1 MESDSV
7 CNHTSDYKIGRPRIN
22 HKDYNF
28 REAKEMKI
36 FVGNT
41 GYQITDNFEN
51 N

>member
-1 MESDSV
+1 MITDQ
-7 CNHTSDYKIGRPRIN
+7 HQMTRLLHLTIN

-28 REAKEMKI
+28 REAQEMKI
-36 FVGNT
+36 LVGNT